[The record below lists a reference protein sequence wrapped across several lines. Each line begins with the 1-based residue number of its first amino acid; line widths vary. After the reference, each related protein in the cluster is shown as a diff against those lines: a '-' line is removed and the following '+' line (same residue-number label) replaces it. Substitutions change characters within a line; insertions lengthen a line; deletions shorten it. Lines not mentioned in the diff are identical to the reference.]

1 MCVRVCF
8 RRAQGD
14 GAVNETQVKSQN
26 TVRLQAWLQREERET
41 CVHVC
46 GGRTLKGNMLELI
59 VHNKS

>member
-1 MCVRVCF
+1 MCVCF

-26 TVRLQAWLQREERET
+26 TVRLQAWLQREGRET

-46 GGRTLKGNMLELI
+46 GGGTVKGNML
-59 VHNKS
+59 